1 MSNYDMDELERKG
14 ELPRFATD
22 DEAGFVD
29 DQKNNEPP
37 YDYNGNDQKNIE
49 EIQERVRMSQKQK
62 AHWNSYVSGKLE
74 ERPTLEKEEITSPN
88 HYRNGKVEPLDYIIA
103 NELDFLEGNIVKYIT
118 RYTYK
123 GGVNDLLKARTYLE
137 KLIEREVG
145 RE

>member
-29 DQKNNEPP
+29 DQKNIK
-37 YDYNGNDQKNIE
+37 D
-49 EIQERVRMSQKQK
+49 IQERVRMSLQQK

-88 HYRNGKVEPLDYIIA
+88 HYRNGKVEP
-103 NELDFLEGNIVKYIT
+103 
-118 RYTYK
+118 
-123 GGVNDLLKARTYLE
+123 
-137 KLIEREVG
+137 
-145 RE
+145 

>member
-29 DQKNNEPP
+29 
-37 YDYNGNDQKNIE
+37 DQKNIE

-118 RYTYK
+118 RHTYK

-137 KLIEREVG
+137 KLIERERDG
-145 RE
+145 R